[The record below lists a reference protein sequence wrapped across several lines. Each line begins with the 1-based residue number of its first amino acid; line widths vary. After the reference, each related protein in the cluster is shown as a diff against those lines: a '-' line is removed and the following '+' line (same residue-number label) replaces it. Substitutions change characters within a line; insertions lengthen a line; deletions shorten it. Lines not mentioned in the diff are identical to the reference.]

1 MACGLVRLIC
11 EDPSPSWKPPE
22 GQQGK
27 SLVVDVY
34 PEDVAKTVARL
45 KGEGWQFISE
55 WQL

>member
-11 EDPSPSWKPPE
+11 EDPSDSWQPPE

-27 SLVVDVY
+27 SLVVDVH
-34 PEDVAKTVARL
+34 PEDVAREVARL